1 VQPNLRVVGSQRTEV
16 HVKRIPPRP
25 DLGHLKK
32 QAKELLALYRSC
44 DPAAIARFRDALPAA
59 TGKTDPAIAGLG
71 LRLHDAQ
78 SCVAREYGFASWAD
92 LQGFVL
98 ARNLLSADPV
108 RSVFNW
114 LAIVYAGDIAGGMN
128 RAKPSVAARLLE
140 ESPGL
145 LGNDPYLAC
154 AIGDEALLRQTIERE
169 PAWIQRAGGP
179 LHLPPL
185 LAVTHSGL
193 VRLPAFRERL
203 RACARLLID
212 AGADPN
218 QTVGSR
224 WPPASL
230 AAPSVTLRLT
240 ALYGAA
246 GQNHDTEITKLL
258 LQAGADP
265 NDGESLYHSLENL
278 ACTSLLL
285 KAGARING
293 TNALH
298 RVLDLDDV
306 EGLRLL
312 LSNGADPNESAVEPS
327 MTDWGTPLLW
337 AIRRRRSLAYIE
349 ALLAAG
355 ANSSARTRDGA
366 TAYALALRF
375 GLSEVAQLL
384 RQTAGDTPLPPAEEF
399 IAACA
404 RGDEAAA
411 GRIRAEHPQVISTL
425 SESQLRQ
432 LSELASQGCSGAVE
446 LMVKL
451 GWPIAAPGGDW
462 SASALNQAVFR
473 GDAPLARFLLEHG
486 ASWTEQH
493 GYGDNVSGTL
503 SWASRNEPVDGGDW
517 LCCAE
522 ALVAHGMPAAYPDP
536 EGGES
541 VIINGR
547 RMWFSDEVTD
557 FLLGASTTRGEAS
570 GV

>member
-32 QAKELLALYRSC
+32 QAKELLALYRSG
-44 DPAAIARFRDALPAA
+44 DPAAIARFRDVLPAA
-59 TGKTDPAIAGLG
+59 AGKTDPAVAGLG

-78 SCVAREYGFASWAD
+78 SCVAREYGLASWAD
-92 LQGFVL
+92 LKGFVL
-98 ARNLLSADPV
+98 ARNSLSADPA
-108 RSVFNW
+108 RAVFNW
-114 LAIVYAGDIAGGMN
+114 LAFVYAGDIAGGMN

-145 LGNDPYLAC
+145 LGDDPYLAC
-154 AIGDEALLRQTIERE
+154 AIGDEALLRRTIERE
-169 PAWIQRAGGP
+169 PAWIHRAGGP
-179 LHLPPL
+179 LQLSPL
-185 LAVTHSGL
+185 VAVTHSAL
-193 VRLPAFRERL
+193 VRLSAFRERL

-230 AAPSVTLRLT
+230 SAPSVTLRLS

-246 GQNHDTEITKLL
+246 GQNHDTETTKLL
-258 LQAGADP
+258 LRAGADP

-278 ACTSLLL
+278 ACTSLL
-285 KAGARING
+285 
-293 TNALH
+293 
-298 RVLDLDDV
+298 
-306 EGLRLL
+306 
-312 LSNGADPNESAVEPS
+312 
-327 MTDWGTPLLW
+327 W
-337 AIRRRRSLAYIE
+337 AIRRRRSPAHIE

-355 ANSSARTRDGA
+355 ADSAARTRDGA
-366 TAYALALRF
+366 TAYTLALRF
-375 GLSEVAQLL
+375 GLPEVAQLL
-384 RQTAGDTPLPPAEEF
+384 RQTGGEAHLPPAEQF

-411 GRIRAEHPQVISTL
+411 GGIRAEHPQVISTL

-432 LSELASQGCSGAVE
+432 LSELASQGCSGAVK

-451 GWPIAAPGGDW
+451 GWPVAAPGGDW

-503 SWASRNEPVDGGDW
+503 S
-517 LCCAE
+517 
-522 ALVAHGMPAAYPDP
+522 
-536 EGGES
+536 
-541 VIINGR
+541 
-547 RMWFSDEVTD
+547 
-557 FLLGASTTRGEAS
+557 
-570 GV
+570 